1 MPAAQHQRGAG
12 FADPGD
18 ELSQGEPG
26 LDVAADGVEDDEQA
40 LDLGVLLNIDELGD
54 DMLILGG
61 FLVFGGQAVPLDG
74 ADDRQTVDSVPPL
87 GGRQDAVLGHK
98 VVFEAFE
105 GRALVGVEGGAG
117 LGFAFGVIGHSAAL
131 LFCWHISPSMPR
143 PRRRYAPA
151 CAARK
156 NLDKNLTT

>member
-26 LDVAADGVEDDEQA
+26 LDVAADGVEDDEQT

-61 FLVFGGQAVPLDG
+61 FLIVGSQAVPLDG
-74 ADDRQTVDSVPPL
+74 ADDRQAVDGVPPL

-117 LGFAFGVIGHSAAL
+117 FGFAFGVIGHGAAL
-131 LFCWHISPSMPR
+131 LFVGIFPPVCPGRGGVM
-143 PRRRYAPA
+143 RRRAPPA
-151 CAARK
+151 K
-156 NLDKNLTT
+156 T